1 MYELTVQTTF
11 SAAHHLLD
19 YSGACRRIHGHNW
32 KVKAS
37 LQASQLN
44 EKGMVF
50 DLMEFQRILNT
61 CVQQFDHRM
70 INEVPPFDRI
80 NPTSEHL
87 ARIIFEWMSE
97 HLPANLRLTE
107 IRVAETDDYSVV
119 YTPE

>member
-1 MYELTVQTTF
+1 
-11 SAAHHLLD
+11 
-19 YSGACRRIHGHNW
+19 
-32 KVKAS
+32 